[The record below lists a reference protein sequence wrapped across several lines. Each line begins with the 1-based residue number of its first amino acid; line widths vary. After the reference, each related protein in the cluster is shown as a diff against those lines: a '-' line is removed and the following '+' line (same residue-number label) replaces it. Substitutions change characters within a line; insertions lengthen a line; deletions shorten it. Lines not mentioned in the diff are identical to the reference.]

1 MFALVAARGK
11 LRAMQIIVLG
21 AGAIGSLYGA
31 KLAAANDVLLIGRP
45 EHVAAIDAHGLRIE
59 GIESQTVRIPAATSL
74 SQIGADALVLLTTK
88 VISSAAALEP
98 IALMIRDDTTIL
110 CLQNGLGS
118 EKITRAA
125 VGGRGVVLR
134 GITQF
139 GAIFETPGAIKYMAA
154 GYTVIEQHEHSAR
167 IADVLSAAGLNC
179 RVSPN
184 IAAEVWHKT
193 VFNCVVN
200 PITAVLGCEVG
211 GIAQPGLERLKRL
224 VIDECIA
231 VAATQGVTFEVDFMQ
246 EITEAFAPSHNLA
259 SMLQDFQRG
268 RETEIDYM
276 NGAVAAL
283 GAEHGVPSPVNRALT
298 AIIKA
303 MEAQSSSLL
312 PEEMLETQTAQAQ
325 LGLLA
330 SRAAG

>member
-31 KLAAANDVLLIGRP
+31 KLAADNDVLLIGRP
-45 EHVAAIDAHGLRIE
+45 EHLAAINSHGLRIE
-59 GIESQTVRIPAATSL
+59 GIESKTVRIPAATSV
-74 SQIGADALVLLTTK
+74 SRIGSDALVLLTAK
-88 VISSAAALEP
+88 VMASAAALEP
-98 IALMIRDDTTIL
+98 IAPLVRDDTTIL

-118 EKITRAA
+118 EKIARAA
-125 VGGRGVVLR
+125 LGGRGVVLR

-154 GYTVIEQHEHSAR
+154 GYTVIEQHERSDR
-167 IADVLSAAGLNC
+167 IAGVLSAAGLNC

-184 IAAEVWHKT
+184 ITAEVWHKT

-200 PITAVLGCEVG
+200 PITAMLGCEVN
-211 GIAQPGLERLKRL
+211 GIAQPGLDRLKQL

-231 VAATQGVTFEVDFMQ
+231 VAATQGVTFEVDFMR
-246 EITEAFAPSHNLA
+246 EITETFAPSHNLA
-259 SMLQDFQRG
+259 SMLQDLRRG
-268 RETEIDYM
+268 RQTEIDYM

-283 GAEHGVPSPVNRALT
+283 GADHDVPCPVNRALT

-303 MEAQSSSLL
+303 MEAQSRSLL
-312 PEEMLETQTAQAQ
+312 PKEMLETQTAQAR